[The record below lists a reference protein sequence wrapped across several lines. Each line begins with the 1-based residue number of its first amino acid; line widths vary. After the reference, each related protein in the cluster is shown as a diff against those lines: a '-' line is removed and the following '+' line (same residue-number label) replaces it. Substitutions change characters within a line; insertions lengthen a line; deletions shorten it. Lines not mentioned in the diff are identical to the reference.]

1 MAKKRLTANQKA
13 YAREIQR
20 LARGFKILSKK
31 GYEQIHN
38 LPQQPKRITKK
49 FLKELKSITSRN
61 FFGTVDTETGE
72 LKTLKDYTPKQKRF
86 FEVPKP
92 KKHKQYEPEEHG
104 TDNIDSTPEYIP
116 TFSLYEAIRARIVER
131 IDEMGDIKNA
141 ISGDYRFYLLT
152 HCLEVLDNNYIS
164 NPTAYGGYLSE
175 HEDEIAENIDIIARD
190 SNSSRVENSYTEL
203 LQLLCVNEDYIQIQK
218 GINATED
225 DIDNPFLY
233 E

>member
-31 GYEQIHN
+31 GYEQIHD

-72 LKTLKDYTPKQKRF
+72 LKTLKDYTSKQKRF

-104 TDNIDSTPEYIP
+104 TDNIDSIPVYIP
-116 TFSLYEAIRARIVER
+116 TFSMYEAIRERIVER
-131 IDEMGDIKNA
+131 IGEISNIKNG
-141 ISGDYRFYLLT
+141 IDPDYKFSLLSN
-152 HCLEVLDNNYIS
+152 CLDVLDNNHNL
-164 NPTAYGGYLSE
+164 NPTAYEEHLSQ
-175 HEDEIAENIDIIARD
+175 HEEEIAENIDIIVRD
-190 SNSSRVENSYTEL
+190 STGARVENSYTEL
-203 LQLLCVNEDYIQIQK
+203 LELLCLNENYIEVQK
-218 GINATED
+218 GINETED